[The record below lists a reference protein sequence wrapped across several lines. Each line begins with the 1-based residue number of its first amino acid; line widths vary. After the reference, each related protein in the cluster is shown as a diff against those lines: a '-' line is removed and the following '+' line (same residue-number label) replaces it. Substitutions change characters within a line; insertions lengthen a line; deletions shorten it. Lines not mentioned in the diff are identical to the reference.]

1 MIGLLKRFDSY
12 IARAEITTAALKFTV
27 ACAKRE
33 NSAITNESS
42 G

>member
-12 IARAEITTAALKFTV
+12 IDRAGTTTAALKFTV
-27 ACAKRE
+27 ACARRE
-33 NSAITNESS
+33 NFAITNESS